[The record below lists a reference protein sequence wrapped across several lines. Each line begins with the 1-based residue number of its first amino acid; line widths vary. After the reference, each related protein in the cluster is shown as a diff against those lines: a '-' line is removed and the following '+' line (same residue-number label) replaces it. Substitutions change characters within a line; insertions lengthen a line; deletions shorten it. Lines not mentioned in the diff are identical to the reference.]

1 MTSEIEGRILK
12 SLAPGVSVVVG
23 SVSAAGIPACCRA
36 AAMRSTDNLRTA
48 TIFVPVATSQETM
61 ANVAETGRL
70 AVVSTYPVEHLATQ
84 FKGTARSRGLASEDE
99 REFVRGVSRRLPASA
114 ERARLSVSRDECGCV
129 LAGLRDRDAGRSDF
143 RAVTRSARRNE
154 TAVTSKPKLSELSS
168 RCFQGVVPALI
179 ATADAAGTP
188 NVTYLSQVYYVDDT
202 HVALSC
208 QFFNKTRRN
217 LDDNPLACVEMYDP
231 MTLQAYRLRLKFLR
245 SEKSGPLFDAMS
257 SRIDAIAS
265 ATGMKGIFKLIAADV
280 LEVQALE
287 KVEGFLLEGL
297 SEADAD
303 RPTLEGHRTEIRG
316 LQWVSDRV
324 NRSCDLES
332 LLAAALQSLEEFF
345 QFCHTSVLLYEEGPD
360 RLVTLASRGYG
371 ASGIGAEVPLGQ
383 GIIGT
388 AARNRQVMR
397 FSSLDADL
405 GYAHAIRRA
414 AGGQMEDLPPP
425 GLPDAK
431 SLLVIPLIAGGRLV
445 GLLAAEDRDPLKFD
459 DWHEAYLQIVANQI
473 ALGIDRMAERSA
485 AEAEAP
491 ARLHMP
497 APPPSTGK
505 TLTLTYYRNDDAIF
519 VGGEYLIRNIPARI
533 LWKLLAESQRTG
545 RTEFTN
551 REVRLD
557 ESLGLPP
564 VKDNFESRLI
574 LLRHRLEEKCPAVQI
589 VSTGRGRFAL
599 QTSAAIE
606 MREK

>member
-1 MTSEIEGRILK
+1 M
-12 SLAPGVSVVVG
+12 
-23 SVSAAGIPACCRA
+23 
-36 AAMRSTDNLRTA
+36 TA
-48 TIFVPVATSQETM
+48 TI
-61 ANVAETGRL
+61 
-70 AVVSTYPVEHLATQ
+70 
-84 FKGTARSRGLASEDE
+84 
-99 REFVRGVSRRLPASA
+99 
-114 ERARLSVSRDECGCV
+114 
-129 LAGLRDRDAGRSDF
+129 
-143 RAVTRSARRNE
+143 
-154 TAVTSKPKLSELSS
+154 KLSALS
-168 RCFQGVVPALI
+168 RCFQGVIPSLI
-179 ATADAAGTP
+179 VTVDAAGIP
-188 NVTYLSQVYYVDDT
+188 NVTYLSQVNYLDET

-231 MTLQAYRLRLKFLR
+231 LTLQAYRLRLKFLR

-257 SRIDAIAS
+257 ARIEAIAS

-280 LEVQALE
+280 LEVLAIE
-287 KVEGFLLEGL
+287 KVEGLLAEGL
-297 SEADAD
+297 PEAEAD
-303 RPTLEGHRTEIRG
+303 RPTLEGHRTEVRG

-324 NRSCDLES
+324 SRACDLES
-332 LLAAALQSLEEFF
+332 LLGAALEALEEYFH
-345 QFCHTSVLLYEEGPD
+345 FCHTSVLLYEEEAD

-371 ASGIGAEVPLGQ
+371 ARGIGAEVPLGQ
-383 GIIGT
+383 GIIGM

-397 FSSLDADL
+397 FSRLDADL

-414 AGGQMEDLPPP
+414 AGGQMADIPPP
-425 GLPDAK
+425 GLPDAQ
-431 SLLVIPLIAGGRLV
+431 SLLVIPLMAAGRLV
-445 GLLAAEDRDPLKFD
+445 GVLAAEDRDPLRFD
-459 DWHEAYLQIVANQI
+459 EWHEAYLQIVANQI
-473 ALGIDRMAERSA
+473 ALGIDRLAERTA
-485 AEAEAP
+485 AEVEAP

-497 APPPSTGK
+497 APPPSTGR

-533 LWKLLAESQRTG
+533 LWKLLAESQSTG

-564 VKDNFESRLI
+564 VKDNFETRLI
-574 LLRHRLEEKCPAVQI
+574 LLRHRLKEKCPAVQI